1 MVIRIVTKRIQICL
15 AASHKHGIQ
24 VKISLRHNS
33 ED

>member
-1 MVIRIVTKRIQICL
+1 MVIQIITKRIQICL

-24 VKISLRHNS
+24 VKISLRNR